1 MAASGAGAGG
11 APSFAELA
19 FRTLEVIDGRKAGG
33 KLAEAVVRAEKL
45 SKVFRVGFL
54 ARRVR
59 AVEDLSLEVKAG
71 EIFGLLGPNGAGKTT
86 TIKMLLGFVR
96 PTAGRAFVG
105 GAEAGTLAA
114 RRKLGYLPE
123 HPQLYE
129 FLRGD
134 EYLVFAGR
142 LAGLSGRGARA
153 QAAKLL
159 EKVGLAGRADRPIRR
174 FSKGMVQ
181 RLGLAQALVADPET
195 IILDEPM
202 SGLDP
207 IGRKDVRDVILA
219 LRAEGR
225 TVLFSTH
232 ILSDVEAICDRVGIV
247 VDGKLT
253 DCGAL
258 ADLVAPGARAFELVA
273 DGLDDGVAARLGGR
287 LLKRDRSTVLTFD
300 AAGPAQEAARAVLAA
315 GATLVSFTP
324 HRHSLEELFV
334 ARARGKAG
342 AS

>member
-1 MAASGAGAGG
+1 M
-11 APSFAELA
+11 
-19 FRTLEVIDGRKAGG
+19 I
-33 KLAEAVVRAEKL
+33 VVRAEHL
-45 SKVFRVGFL
+45 SKTFRVGFW
-54 ARRVR
+54 ARRVE
-59 AVEDLSLEVKAG
+59 AVIDLSLEVRKG

-96 PTAGRAFVG
+96 PTSGRALVG
-105 GAEAGTLAA
+105 GAQAGTLAA

-142 LAGLSGRGARA
+142 LAGLSRHDARA
-153 QAAKLL
+153 QAATLL
-159 EKVGLAGRADRPIRR
+159 AKVGLAGRADRPIRR

-181 RLGLAQALVADPET
+181 RLGLAQALVGDPET
-195 IILDEPM
+195 VILDEPM

-219 LRAEGR
+219 LRDEGR

-247 VDGKLT
+247 VDGRLT

-273 DGLDDGVAARLGGR
+273 DGLDDDAAETLGRGGKV
-287 LLKRDRSTVLTFD
+287 LKRDRSWVLTFEQ
-300 AAGPAQEAARAVLAA
+300 AAAAQEAARAVLAA
-315 GATLVSFTP
+315 GATLISFTP

-342 AS
+342 SS